1 MEVVTVVI
9 LAAILVLLVT
19 SAFFS
24 GSETSLTAASH
35 ARMHTLEQQGEHR
48 ATVVNDLLRRKESL
62 IGAILFGNNLVNI
75 MASALATSLLI
86 GWFGEA
92 GVAYATIGMTFLVLV
107 FAEVLPKTY
116 AIHNAD
122 QVALAVAPVL
132 RPIVVLLRPITIAVR
147 VIVRGTLRAFGI
159 RSEPTLTASQSEEEL
174 RGAID
179 LHAGKDGEV
188 RHERAMLRS
197 ILDLA
202 DVEVEEIMTHRKNV
216 AAIDVSQPLDKIIED
231 VLESPYTRLP
241 LWRDD
246 PDNFVG
252 VLHAK
257 ALLRAIRAQDG
268 KTEDGKAEDGKVAE
282 LDPVEIANPPWFIPE
297 STDLLSQLEAF
308 RSRHEHFAIVVDEY
322 GEVLGIVTLEDIL
335 EEIVGEIEDEHDV
348 EAQGRLHGGRRR
360 CHHPRPQS
368 HVRMAPAGR
377 GGLDHRR
384 PGAARGPADSR
395 SGPGLR
401 LPWLSLPDPET
412 PAQPDHLDHDQ
423 APGRAPGTRRGRGL
437 PRRDVS
443 LPGKSDR
450 GPPSAL
456 AIIWTPKIRRE
467 AKNTRRKG
475 GSDMAFLIRCPTTI
489 PMIAGSGAVAD
500 KAP

>member
-1 MEVVTVVI
+1 MEVVTLVI
-9 LAAILVLLVT
+9 LAAILVLLVV

-24 GSETSLTAASH
+24 GSETSLTAASP
-35 ARMHTLEQQGEHR
+35 ARMHTLEQQGEHK
-48 ATVVNDLLRRKESL
+48 AMVVNDLLRRKESL

-92 GVAYATIGMTFLVLV
+92 GVVYATIGMTFLVLV

-122 QVALAVAPVL
+122 DVALAVAPVL
-132 RPIVVLLRPITIAVR
+132 RPIVVLFKPITIAVR
-147 VIVRGTLRAFGI
+147 VIVRGTLRLFGI
-159 RSEPTLTASQSEEEL
+159 RSEPTLTPSQSEEEL

-216 AAIDVSQPLDKIIED
+216 AAIDVGQPQDKIIED

-257 ALLRAIRAQDG
+257 ALLRAIRGQSGQAQD
-268 KTEDGKAEDGKVAE
+268 AEAE
-282 LDPVEIANPPWFIPE
+282 PLDLVEIANPPWFIPE

-308 RSRHEHFAIVVDEY
+308 RGRHEHFAIVVDEY

-348 EAQGRLHGGRRR
+348 EVEGVKLLKDGSLVVDGDVTIRDLN
-360 CHHPRPQS
+360 
-368 HVRMAPAGR
+368 RMYEW
-377 GGLDHRR
+377 
-384 PGAARGPADSR
+384 
-395 SGPGLR
+395 R
-401 LPWLSLPDPET
+401 LPDEEASTIAGLVLHEARRIPEVGQVFAFHGFRFQILKRQRNQITSIMIKPLGDLPDPAEEEA
-412 PAQPDHLDHDQ
+412 AQE
-423 APGRAPGTRRGRGL
+423 
-437 PRRDVS
+437 
-443 LPGKSDR
+443 
-450 GPPSAL
+450 PS
-456 AIIWTPKIRRE
+456 
-467 AKNTRRKG
+467 
-475 GSDMAFLIRCPTTI
+475 
-489 PMIAGSGAVAD
+489 
-500 KAP
+500 